1 MRKRAALL
9 AAISV
14 VAVVCWAAVAAAEP
28 PTTSV
33 STDTVVPG
41 TTQSSTFINA
51 NGDTVTKTEVDFTWA
66 SIVNAIAGPGH
77 AVIFRITHASTGI
90 SDTTGVDSC
99 TACTDSAGSS
109 GAIHGHL
116 LGATGSSTHR
126 TVGNGTAGLA
136 SDRGT
141 YTRARVA
148 GVTTDSG
155 VLAKSPCISGHH
167 VGPLVVVSGDSE
179 CLAAGAHQS
188 GPVTVEAGAHFFS
201 NGATISGGV
210 TATNPAA
217 ISICDTRISGS
228 LSISGATAPVLVGE
242 PATGDCPGN
251 RITGAVQISGGTAG
265 TDFSGNTVT
274 GAVTLTGNVAGF
286 VFGDLVPNTI
296 TGKVV
301 TDGNV

>member
-1 MRKRAALL
+1 MTKRAPLL
-9 AAISV
+9 AAISM
-14 VAVVCWAAVAAAEP
+14 VALVCWAAVAGAEP
-28 PTTSV
+28 PTTSI

-41 TTQSSTFINA
+41 TTQSSTFIDA

-99 TACTDSAGSS
+99 TACSDSAGSF
-109 GAIHGHL
+109 GAIYGHL
-116 LGATGSSTHR
+116 LGATGSLTHT

-155 VLAKSPCISGHH
+155 VLAKSPCISGRHA
-167 VGPLVVVSGDSE
+167 GPLVVVSGDSA
-179 CLAAGAHQS
+179 CLAAGARQS

-201 NGATISGGV
+201 NGATILGGL

-217 ISICDTRISGS
+217 ISICGTRISGD

-242 PATGDCPGN
+242 PATGDCAGN
-251 RITGAVQISGGTAG
+251 LINGDVQISGDTAG
-265 TDFSGNTVT
+265 TDFSANTVS
-274 GAVTLTGNVAGF
+274 GDVTLTGNVAGF
-286 VFGDLVPNTI
+286 VFGDLVSNKI
-296 TGKVV
+296 KGDVV
-301 TDGNV
+301 TGANV

>member
-1 MRKRAALL
+1 MTKRAPLL
-9 AAISV
+9 AAISM
-14 VAVVCWAAVAAAEP
+14 VALVCWAAVAAAEP
-28 PTTSV
+28 PTTSI

-41 TTQSSTFINA
+41 TTQSSTFIDA

-99 TACTDSAGSS
+99 MACTDSAGSF

-116 LGATGSSTHR
+116 LGATGSPTHR

-155 VLAKSPCISGHH
+155 VLAKSPCISGDHA
-167 VGPLVVVSGDSE
+167 GPLVVGSGDSQ
-179 CLAAGAHQS
+179 CLAAGAGAVRPGHR
-188 GPVTVEAGAHFFS
+188 GGGAHFFS
-201 NGATISGGV
+201 NGATDRGRL

-217 ISICDTRISGS
+217 ISICDTRISGG

-251 RITGAVQISGGTAG
+251 RISGEVTISGDTAG
-265 TDFSGNTVT
+265 TDFSANTVT
-274 GAVTLTGNVAGF
+274 GEAR
-286 VFGDLVPNTI
+286 
-296 TGKVV
+296 
-301 TDGNV
+301 